1 MKLNF
6 LFIFLT
12 LFNSFK
18 DNIAQL
24 NINQANIGVW
34 LSSAAYCG
42 KESYNNMILDGPAYG
57 FVVKDILYDPKSDVE
72 GYIGILDYTKT
83 IHIVFRG
90 SSSIR
95 NWIDDFEFRKIKYE
109 TFPECNCKIH
119 KGFYSAVL
127 NLKDQAIHSV
137 RNLINSYNYS
147 VICNGHSLG
156 ASLTQIMCMELEAV
170 GIKTS
175 VYNYGQPRV
184 GDENY
189 AQFSNSIIKDYY
201 RFTHYKDIVPHVPP
215 NEIGYYHSCD
225 EIYENYDGLLHKC
238 SLCEDSQCAD
248 QFKLIDTNI
257 QDHYV
262 YLGHKID
269 CNSSVKFIFQPSFQ
283 QLS

>member
-12 LFNSFK
+12 LFNCFQK
-18 DNIAQL
+18 NIGQL
-24 NINQANIGVW
+24 NLDQANIGVW

-42 KESYNNMILDGPAYG
+42 KESYNNMILDGPVSG
-57 FVVKDILYDPKSDVE
+57 FVIKDILYDPKSDVE

-95 NWIDDFEFRKIKYE
+95 NWIDDFEIKKINYK
-109 TFPECNCKIH
+109 TFPQCNCEIH
-119 KGFYSAVL
+119 DGFYSAVL
-127 NLKDQAIHSV
+127 HLKDQTINTV
-137 RNLINSYNYS
+137 KNLINNYNYN

-156 ASLTQIMCMELEAV
+156 ASLTQIMCMELEDV

-201 RFTHYKDIVPHVPP
+201 RFTHYKDSVPHVPP
-215 NEIGYYHSCD
+215 NEIGYYHSCG
-225 EIYENYDGLLHKC
+225 EIYEDYNGLLNEC
-238 SLCEDSQCAD
+238 VLCEDPHCAD

-257 QDHYV
+257 EDHLV

-269 CNSSVKFIFQPSFQ
+269 CNSSIKFISPPFFQQPS
-283 QLS
+283 